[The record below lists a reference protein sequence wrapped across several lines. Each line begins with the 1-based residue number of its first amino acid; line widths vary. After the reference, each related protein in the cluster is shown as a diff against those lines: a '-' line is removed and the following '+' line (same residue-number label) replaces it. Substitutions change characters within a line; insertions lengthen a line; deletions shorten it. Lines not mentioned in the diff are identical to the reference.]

1 MKAATIEKIKEAVE
15 HAREKHPTYAVISEQ
30 GVSIIAE
37 EFGEM
42 AQAVNDN
49 DKSKA
54 KEEAFHVIATC
65 IRFVE
70 EL

>member
-1 MKAATIEKIKEAVE
+1 MKESTKSNIQAALDS
-15 HAREKHPTYAVISEQ
+15 AREKHPTYAVIAEQ

-49 DKSKA
+49 DMSKA
-54 KEEAFHVIATC
+54 KEEAYHVIATC